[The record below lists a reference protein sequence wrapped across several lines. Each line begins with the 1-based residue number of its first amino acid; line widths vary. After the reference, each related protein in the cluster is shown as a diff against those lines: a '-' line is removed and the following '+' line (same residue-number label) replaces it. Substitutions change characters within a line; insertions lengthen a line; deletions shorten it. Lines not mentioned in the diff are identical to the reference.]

1 MDSNH
6 RRRKP
11 ADLQSAP
18 FGHSGNYPSF
28 LGNLIYCLE
37 VVPKTECKST
47 ANFAKHQIFGELF
60 PCNAYKNKEWVT
72 FLRTYPKSG
81 SINWGGRIK
90 PVLKCHSQY
99 WIFMKSHY
107 WRLGAFWLLRPN
119 IRTDRFFYSKDFMKS
134 TILMAVMA
142 NSRPLSILAP
152 ARSSACASLLTVSTP
167 LIMGIFP
174 VALSCTSPAVVPWQ
188 I

>member
-47 ANFAKHQIFGELF
+47 ANFVKHQIFGELF
-60 PCNAYKNKEWVT
+60 PCNAYEKGESGI
-72 FLRTYPKSG
+72 FLRSSPKRSCIDFVRQNQT
-81 SINWGGRIK
+81 SLK
-90 PVLKCHSQY
+90 VSQSVLNLYEK
-99 WIFMKSHY
+99 
-107 WRLGAFWLLRPN
+107 
-119 IRTDRFFYSKDFMKS
+119 
-134 TILMAVMA
+134 
-142 NSRPLSILAP
+142 
-152 ARSSACASLLTVSTP
+152 SLLKAGGFLTLAFKCP
-167 LIMGIFP
+167 Y
-174 VALSCTSPAVVPWQ
+174 
-188 I
+188 

>member
-18 FGHSGNYPSF
+18 FGHSGNYPNF

-47 ANFAKHQIFGELF
+47 ANFVKHQIFGELF
-60 PCNAYKNKEWVT
+60 SLQCLWKRREWYS
-72 FLRTYPKSG
+72 REG
-81 SINWGGRIK
+81 SYGELYRFFRSRLK
-90 PVLKCHSQY
+90 PVWKCNSQC
-99 WIFMKSHY
+99 WIFVISLYLELSDSCFQMSAQ
-107 WRLGAFWLLRPN
+107 L
-119 IRTDRFFYSKDFMKS
+119 DFLFEGLHEVYHLDGSNGKF
-134 TILMAVMA
+134 TTFIH
-142 NSRPLSILAP
+142 
-152 ARSSACASLLTVSTP
+152 VSTSTFFGLC
-167 LIMGIFP
+167 LIVNREYPINHGNFP
-174 VALSCTSPAVVPWQ
+174 CS